1 MRKQFKCVLAMLA
14 LFPATSLSAQTEVM
28 AWGNMSGIRVDGEL
42 MEFESSFRIGKPGG
56 EMEISGKERQS
67 FPKYHR
73 DGNMQEVTTPI
84 RGVTLHQQVCDTEKG
99 VAEVVLTAKS
109 DTVLPGASV
118 YFCMELPSPRYG
130 SVIVDNGR
138 EIQINGKGR
147 TLKLSLKQKKNAFV
161 RDENGNK
168 VVYIPVMDRVRR
180 GSEKTL
186 KFKISADGEIN
197 NTAANVSLDLQN
209 PGRLFMGMGGNFRLQ
224 NPKNDPKVIDYC
236 LQNMRVAYG
245 RVEMPWQKWQPDE
258 TTDPIAEARKGN
270 LDEHVRRSME
280 MAQRLQAKGMPVIVS
295 CWFPPVWAI
304 DGKPE
309 DYKRKGGIQAYRL
322 NPQKEKQIYKSLAD
336 YLVYLKQEYGVETVM
351 FSFNESDLGIDVLF
365 TAEEHARFI
374 KGFGAYMAERGLPT
388 TLLLGD
394 NSDATTL
401 SFLDAALN
409 DKSVWQYIGAVSF
422 HSWRGC
428 DDATLKR
435 WADISK
441 KINKPLIVGEGS
453 TDAAAWRYPE
463 IFGESTFAFYEI
475 NLYVRLCAICQPL
488 SILQWQLTS
497 DYSLLWGDG
506 IFGSE
511 GPLRPTQRFWNIKQ
525 LASTPENSFAIPL
538 NCDKKEVN
546 ATAFGNISKGEY
558 AVHLVNNGAAC
569 EAIVTG
575 LPENITSCRAYVTN
589 SERSME
595 ELKSIKVE
603 SGKVVVEMPGLSFV
617 TVMVGS
623 E

>member
-14 LFPATSLSAQTEVM
+14 LFSATSLSAQTEVM

-42 MEFESSFRIGKPGG
+42 MEFESSLRVGKPGG

-197 NTAANVSLDLQN
+197 NTAGNVSLDLQN

-236 LQNMRVAYG
+236 LQNLRVAYG

-304 DGKPE
+304 DGKP
-309 DYKRKGGIQAYRL
+309 
-322 NPQKEKQIYKSLAD
+322 
-336 YLVYLKQEYGVETVM
+336 
-351 FSFNESDLGIDVLF
+351 
-365 TAEEHARFI
+365 
-374 KGFGAYMAERGLPT
+374 
-388 TLLLGD
+388 
-394 NSDATTL
+394 
-401 SFLDAALN
+401 
-409 DKSVWQYIGAVSF
+409 
-422 HSWRGC
+422 
-428 DDATLKR
+428 
-435 WADISK
+435 
-441 KINKPLIVGEGS
+441 
-453 TDAAAWRYPE
+453 
-463 IFGESTFAFYEI
+463 
-475 NLYVRLCAICQPL
+475 
-488 SILQWQLTS
+488 
-497 DYSLLWGDG
+497 
-506 IFGSE
+506 
-511 GPLRPTQRFWNIKQ
+511 
-525 LASTPENSFAIPL
+525 
-538 NCDKKEVN
+538 
-546 ATAFGNISKGEY
+546 
-558 AVHLVNNGAAC
+558 
-569 EAIVTG
+569 
-575 LPENITSCRAYVTN
+575 
-589 SERSME
+589 
-595 ELKSIKVE
+595 
-603 SGKVVVEMPGLSFV
+603 
-617 TVMVGS
+617 
-623 E
+623 

>member
-1 MRKQFKCVLAMLA
+1 M
-14 LFPATSLSAQTEVM
+14 
-28 AWGNMSGIRVDGEL
+28 
-42 MEFESSFRIGKPGG
+42 
-56 EMEISGKERQS
+56 
-67 FPKYHR
+67 
-73 DGNMQEVTTPI
+73 
-84 RGVTLHQQVCDTEKG
+84 
-99 VAEVVLTAKS
+99 VLTAKS

-118 YFCMELPSPRYG
+118 YYCMELPSPRYG
-130 SVIVDNGR
+130 SVIVDNGW

-245 RVEMPWQKWQPDE
+245 RVEMPWQKWHPDE

-270 LDEHVRRSME
+270 FDEHVRRSME

-374 KGFGAYMAERGLPT
+374 KGFGAYMAERGLST

-409 DKSVWQYIGAVSF
+409 DKSVWQYIGAVFF

-475 NLYVRLCAICQPL
+475 NLYVRLSCNG
-488 SILQWQLTS
+488 SSLQTIHFFGATEFSAVKDLCVRPNVSGTS
-497 DYSLLWGDG
+497 NSWHQHLKTHSLFL
-506 IFGSE
+506 
-511 GPLRPTQRFWNIKQ
+511 
-525 LASTPENSFAIPL
+525 
-538 NCDKKEVN
+538 
-546 ATAFGNISKGEY
+546 
-558 AVHLVNNGAAC
+558 
-569 EAIVTG
+569 
-575 LPENITSCRAYVTN
+575 
-589 SERSME
+589 
-595 ELKSIKVE
+595 
-603 SGKVVVEMPGLSFV
+603 
-617 TVMVGS
+617 
-623 E
+623 